1 MLSLK
6 WSTEGAFA
14 IPFKGIEPKKI
25 LEEMMCCLRIDTAKG
40 FRERPPNRILVPLNS
55 FSILFYDSSTN
66 SRALIGLFLSSISGQ
81 AHEFVIYP
89 TRQRARAYNLTVCYC
104 IKTKL
109 TSVSHASVLLLTM
122 NFVITLSK

>member
-81 AHEFVIYP
+81 TQI
-89 TRQRARAYNLTVCYC
+89 YNLCD
-104 IKTKL
+104 
-109 TSVSHASVLLLTM
+109 ASTNENGQFDNLL
-122 NFVITLSK
+122 S